1 MSDQDRYVERTPLSA
16 AAYGRA
22 SRLIPGGVGS
32 AIQYFAP
39 HPLYIGD
46 SKGSRVWDLDG
57 NEYIDYLLCYAAMV
71 AGHANP
77 YIVEAIRSQAEHGT
91 LFGMPTTLA
100 ADLAEEIIR
109 RYPPIEMIRFTQSG
123 VEATQTAIRLARAA
137 TGRKHI
143 VKIEGSYH
151 GGTDHLLVS
160 IGGAPEEAVGPPDAP
175 NSTADSAGLL
185 PASTEYTM
193 VVQFNDLE
201 GMRGAFDRTDGDVA
215 GVIVEPA
222 MTNGGVIPPQ
232 PGYLDGVRALTQE
245 KGAVLIFDEVKIG
258 CRIAPG
264 GACERFGVTPDLVT
278 LAKAIGGG
286 VPVGAFGG
294 RRDLMEQI
302 SPLGPTVH
310 FGTYNANPLGMAA
323 GLACLTKVMTEET
336 YAEMERLA
344 TRLADGQ
351 RKIIADLG
359 MAACVTQVATL
370 GGILFTP
377 QEPTNFREASRCDTA
392 RWSDYWFGMLNRGV
406 IPMGS
411 AWFEEWSISAAHT
424 DQDIDRTLEATE
436 EVLREISANGQDGG
450 GAGA

>member
-1 MSDQDRYVERTPLSA
+1 VSEQERYVERTPGSA
-16 AAYGRA
+16 AAYERA
-22 SRLIPGGVGS
+22 RALIPGGVGS
-32 AIQYFAP
+32 AIQYYAP
-39 HPLYIGD
+39 HPLYIAD
-46 SKGSRVWDLDG
+46 SKGSRVWDVDG
-57 NEYIDYLLCYAAMV
+57 NEYVDYLLCYAAMV

-77 YIVEAIRSQAEHGT
+77 QIVEAIRAQAEHGT

-100 ADLAEEIIR
+100 ADLAEEIMR

-160 IGGAPEEAVGPPDAP
+160 IGGAPADAMGSADAP
-175 NSTADSAGLL
+175 VSTADSAGLL
-185 PASTEYTM
+185 PASTEYTT
-193 VVQFNDLE
+193 VVQFNDLDA
-201 GMRGAFDRTDGDVA
+201 MRAAFDRADGDVA
-215 GVIVEPA
+215 GVIVEPV
-222 MTNGGVIPPQ
+222 MTNGGVIAPR
-232 PGYLDGVRALTQE
+232 PGYLEGLRDLTRE
-245 KGAVLIFDEVKIG
+245 RGAVLIFDEVKVG

-264 GACERFGVTPDLVT
+264 GACERFGITPDLVT

-302 SPLGPTVH
+302 SPLGPAIH

-323 GLACLTKVMTEET
+323 GLACLTKVMTPET
-336 YAEMERLA
+336 YERMEALA
-344 TRLADGQ
+344 TRLAEGQ

-359 MAACVTQVATL
+359 IPACVTQVATL

-377 QEPTNFREASRCDTA
+377 TEPSNFREAATCDVA
-392 RWSDYWFGMLNRGV
+392 KWWDYWFGMLNRGV

-411 AWFEEWSISAAHT
+411 AWFEEWSISAQHT
-424 DQDIDRTLEATE
+424 DADIDRTLEATGD
-436 EVLREISANGQDGG
+436 VLRAMY
-450 GAGA
+450 A

>member
-1 MSDQDRYVERTPLSA
+1 
-16 AAYGRA
+16 
-22 SRLIPGGVGS
+22 
-32 AIQYFAP
+32 
-39 HPLYIGD
+39 
-46 SKGSRVWDLDG
+46 
-57 NEYIDYLLCYAAMV
+57 
-71 AGHANP
+71 
-77 YIVEAIRSQAEHGT
+77 
-91 LFGMPTTLA
+91 MPTTLA
-100 ADLAEEIIR
+100 VDLAEEIMR

-160 IGGAPEEAVGPPDAP
+160 IGGAPEEAIGPPEAP

-185 PASTEYTM
+185 PASTQYTI

-201 GMRGAFDRTDGDVA
+201 AMRAAFDRAASDVA
-215 GVIVEPA
+215 GVIVEPV

-232 PGYLDGVRALTQE
+232 PGYLEGLRQITKQE
-245 KGAVLIFDEVKIG
+245 GSVLIFDEVKVG

-294 RRDLMEQI
+294 RRELMEQI
-302 SPLGPTVH
+302 SPLGSTVH

-323 GLACLTKVMTEET
+323 GLACLTKVMTAET
-336 YAEMERLA
+336 YERMERLA

-351 RKIIADLG
+351 RKTIADLG
-359 MAACVTQVATL
+359 IPACVTQVATL
-370 GGILFTP
+370 GGILFRP
-377 QEPTNFREASRCDTA
+377 AEPTNFREAARCDKDK
-392 RWSDYWFGMLNRGV
+392 WSDYWFGMLDRGV

-424 DQDIDRTLEATE
+424 DEDIDRTLEVTE
-436 EVLREISANGQDGG
+436 EVLREIFAS
-450 GAGA
+450 

>member
-1 MSDQDRYVERTPLSA
+1 VSEQERYVERTPGSA
-16 AAYGRA
+16 AAYERA
-22 SRLIPGGVGS
+22 RALIPGGVGS
-32 AIQYFAP
+32 AIQYYAP
-39 HPLYIGD
+39 HPLYIAD
-46 SKGSRVWDLDG
+46 SKGSRVWDVDG
-57 NEYIDYLLCYAAMV
+57 NEYVDYLLCYAAMV

-77 YIVEAIRSQAEHGT
+77 QIVEAIRAQAEHGT

-100 ADLAEEIIR
+100 ADLAEEIMR

-160 IGGAPEEAVGPPDAP
+160 IGGAPADAMGSADAP
-175 NSTADSAGLL
+175 VSTADSAGLL
-185 PASTEYTM
+185 PASTEYTT
-193 VVQFNDLE
+193 VVQFNDLDA
-201 GMRGAFDRTDGDVA
+201 MRAAFDRADGDVA
-215 GVIVEPA
+215 GVIVEPV
-222 MTNGGVIPPQ
+222 MTNGGVIAPR
-232 PGYLDGVRALTQE
+232 PGYLEGLRDLTRE
-245 KGAVLIFDEVKIG
+245 RGAVLIFDEVKVG

-264 GACERFGVTPDLVT
+264 GACERFGITPDLVT

-302 SPLGPTVH
+302 SPLGPAIH

-323 GLACLTKVMTEET
+323 GLACLTKVMTPET
-336 YAEMERLA
+336 YGRMEALA
-344 TRLADGQ
+344 TRLAEGQ

-359 MAACVTQVATL
+359 IPACVTQVATL

-377 QEPTNFREASRCDTA
+377 TEPSNFREAATCDVA
-392 RWSDYWFGMLNRGV
+392 KWWDYWFGMLNRGV

-411 AWFEEWSISAAHT
+411 AWFEEWSISAQHT
-424 DQDIDRTLEATE
+424 DADIDRTLEATGD
-436 EVLREISANGQDGG
+436 VLRAMY
-450 GAGA
+450 A

>member
-1 MSDQDRYVERTPLSA
+1 VSEQERYVERTPGSA
-16 AAYGRA
+16 AAYERA
-22 SRLIPGGVGS
+22 RALIPGGVGS
-32 AIQYFAP
+32 AIQYYAP
-39 HPLYIGD
+39 HPLYIAD
-46 SKGSRVWDLDG
+46 SKGSRVWDVDG

-77 YIVEAIRSQAEHGT
+77 QIVEAIRAQAEHGT

-100 ADLAEEIIR
+100 ADLAEEIMR

-160 IGGAPEEAVGPPDAP
+160 IGGAPADAMGSADAP
-175 NSTADSAGLL
+175 VSTADSAGLL
-185 PASTEYTM
+185 PASTEYTT
-193 VVQFNDLE
+193 VVQFNDLDA
-201 GMRGAFDRTDGDVA
+201 MRAAFDRANGDVA
-215 GVIVEPA
+215 GVIVEPV
-222 MTNGGVIPPQ
+222 MTNGGVIAPR
-232 PGYLDGVRALTQE
+232 PGYLEGLRDLTRE
-245 KGAVLIFDEVKIG
+245 RGAVLIFDEVKIG

-264 GACERFGVTPDLVT
+264 GACERFGIAPDLVT

-302 SPLGPTVH
+302 SPLGPAIH

-323 GLACLTKVMTEET
+323 GLACLTKVMTPET
-336 YAEMERLA
+336 YGRMEALA
-344 TRLADGQ
+344 TRLAEGQ

-359 MAACVTQVATL
+359 IPGCVTQVATL

-377 QEPTNFREASRCDTA
+377 TEPSNFREAATCDVA
-392 RWSDYWFGMLNRGV
+392 KWWDYWFGMLNRGV

-411 AWFEEWSISAAHT
+411 AWFEEWSISAQHT
-424 DQDIDRTLEATE
+424 DADIDRTLEATGD
-436 EVLREISANGQDGG
+436 VLREMYA
-450 GAGA
+450 

>member
-1 MSDQDRYVERTPLSA
+1 VSEQERYVERTPGSA
-16 AAYGRA
+16 AAYERA
-22 SRLIPGGVGS
+22 RALIPGGVGS
-32 AIQYFAP
+32 AIQYYAP
-39 HPLYIGD
+39 HPLYIAD
-46 SKGSRVWDLDG
+46 SKGSRVWDVDG
-57 NEYIDYLLCYAAMV
+57 NEYVDYLLCYAAMV

-77 YIVEAIRSQAEHGT
+77 QIVEAIRAQAEHGT
-91 LFGMPTTLA
+91 LFVMPTTLA
-100 ADLAEEIIR
+100 ADLAEEIMR

-160 IGGAPEEAVGPPDAP
+160 IGGAPADAMGSADAP
-175 NSTADSAGLL
+175 VSTADSAGLL
-185 PASTEYTM
+185 PASTEYTT
-193 VVQFNDLE
+193 VVQFNDLDA
-201 GMRGAFDRTDGDVA
+201 MRAAFDRADGDVA
-215 GVIVEPA
+215 GVIVEPV
-222 MTNGGVIPPQ
+222 MTNGGVIAPR
-232 PGYLDGVRALTQE
+232 PGYLEGLRDLTRE
-245 KGAVLIFDEVKIG
+245 RGAVLIFDEVKVG

-264 GACERFGVTPDLVT
+264 GACERFGITPDLVT

-302 SPLGPTVH
+302 SPLGPAIH

-323 GLACLTKVMTEET
+323 GLACLTKVMTPET
-336 YAEMERLA
+336 YGRMEALA
-344 TRLADGQ
+344 TRLAEGQ

-359 MAACVTQVATL
+359 IPACVTQVATL

-377 QEPTNFREASRCDTA
+377 TEPSNFREAATCDVA
-392 RWSDYWFGMLNRGV
+392 KWWDYWFGMLNRGV

-411 AWFEEWSISAAHT
+411 AWFEEWSISAQHT
-424 DQDIDRTLEATE
+424 DADIDRTLEATGD
-436 EVLREISANGQDGG
+436 VLRAMY
-450 GAGA
+450 A

>member
-1 MSDQDRYVERTPLSA
+1 MTYGLEEYQRRTPKSA
-16 AAYGRA
+16 AAYDRA
-22 SRLIPGGVGS
+22 SKLIPGGVGS
-32 AIQYFAP
+32 AIQYTSP
-39 HPLYIGD
+39 YPLVIGD
-46 SKGSRVWDLDG
+46 SKGSRVWDVDG

-77 YIVEAIRSQAEHGT
+77 HIVEAIKAQAEHGT
-91 LFGMPTTLA
+91 LFGMPTALA
-100 ADLAEEIIR
+100 AELAEEIMR

-137 TGRKHI
+137 TGRKYI

-151 GGTDHLLVS
+151 GGTDDLLVS
-160 IGGAPEEAVGPPDAP
+160 IGGAPEDAIGPPEAP

-185 PASTEYTM
+185 PASTEYTA

-201 GMRGAFDRTDGDVA
+201 GMRATFDRAAGDVA

-232 PGYLDGVRALTQE
+232 PGYLAGLRQLTKQE
-245 KGAVLIFDEVKIG
+245 GSVLIFDEVKVG

-302 SPLGPTVH
+302 SPLGPAVH

-336 YAEMERLA
+336 YGRMERLA

-359 MAACVTQVATL
+359 IPACVTQVATL

-377 QEPTNFREASRCDTA
+377 EEPTSFREAACCDTDKW
-392 RWSDYWFGMLNRGV
+392 RDYWFGMLDRGV

-411 AWFEEWSISAAHT
+411 AWFEEWSISAAHAEE
-424 DQDIDRTLEATE
+424 DIDRTLEVTE
-436 EVLREISANGQDGG
+436 EVLREIFA
-450 GAGA
+450 A

>member
-1 MSDQDRYVERTPLSA
+1 VTEKERYVERTPGSV
-16 AAYGRA
+16 AAYERA
-22 SRLIPGGVGS
+22 RRLIPGGVGS
-32 AIQYFAP
+32 AIQYYAP
-39 HPLYIGD
+39 HPLYIAD
-46 SKGSRVWDLDG
+46 SKGSRVWDVDG

-77 YIVEAIRSQAEHGT
+77 QIVEAIRSQAEHGT

-100 ADLAEEIIR
+100 ADLAEEIMR

-160 IGGAPEEAVGPPDAP
+160 IGGAPADSMGSGDAP
-175 NSTADSAGLL
+175 ASTADSAGLL
-185 PASTEYTM
+185 PASTEYTT

-201 GMRGAFDRTDGDVA
+201 AMRSAFERADGDVA
-215 GVIVEPA
+215 AVIVEPA
-222 MTNGGVIPPQ
+222 MTNGGVIPPR
-232 PGYLDGVRALTQE
+232 PGYLEGLRELTRE
-245 KGAVLIFDEVKIG
+245 RGAVLIFDEVKIG

-264 GACERFGVTPDLVT
+264 GACERYGITPDLVT

-294 RRDLMEQI
+294 RRNLMEQI
-302 SPLGPTVH
+302 SPLGPAIH

-323 GLACLTKVMTEET
+323 GLACLTKVMTPET
-336 YAEMERLA
+336 YGRMEALA

-359 MAACVTQVATL
+359 IPACVTQVATL

-377 QEPTNFREASRCDTA
+377 TEPINFREAARCDVS
-392 RWSDYWFGMLNRGV
+392 RWWDYWFGMLNRGV

-411 AWFEEWSISAAHT
+411 AWFEEWSISAQHT
-424 DQDIDRTLEATE
+424 DADIDRTLEATE
-436 EVLREISANGQDGG
+436 EVLRGMYA
-450 GAGA
+450 

>member
-1 MSDQDRYVERTPLSA
+1 MTYGVEEYTRRTPKCA
-16 AAYGRA
+16 AEFERA

-32 AIQYFAP
+32 AIQYKEP

-46 SKGSRVWDLDG
+46 SKGSHVWDLDG

-77 YIVEAIRSQAEHGT
+77 VIADAIRAQASKGT
-91 LFGMPTTLA
+91 LYGMPTTLA
-100 ADLAEEIIR
+100 ADLAEEIMR
-109 RYPPIEMIRFTQSG
+109 RYPPIDMIRFTQSG

-143 VKIEGSYH
+143 VKIEGAYH

-160 IGGAPEEAVGPPDAP
+160 IGGAPEDRMGPPESPA
-175 NSTADSAGLL
+175 STADSAGLL
-185 PASTEYTM
+185 PASTEYTV
-193 VVQFNDLE
+193 VVQFNDID
-201 GMRGAFDRTDGDVA
+201 GMRAAFDRHDGDVA
-215 GVIVEPA
+215 GVILEPA
-222 MTNGGVIPPQ
+222 MTNGGVIPPR
-232 PGYLDGVRALTQE
+232 PGYLEAVRELTRE
-245 KGAVLIFDEVKIG
+245 KGAVLIFDEVKVG

-264 GACERFGVTPDLVT
+264 GACERFGITPDLVT

-294 RRDLMEQI
+294 RRDLMEMI
-302 SPLGPTVH
+302 SPLGPAIH

-323 GLACLTKVMTEET
+323 GLACLTKVMTKDT
-336 YAEMERLA
+336 YAQMERLA

-359 MAACVTQVATL
+359 IPACVTQVATL

-377 QEPTNFREASRCDTA
+377 SEPSNFREAARCDAA
-392 RWSDYWFGMLNRGV
+392 RWEGYWFGMLNRGV

-424 DQDIDRTLEATE
+424 DDDVDRTLEATQ
-436 EVLREISANGQDGG
+436 EVLREIYA
-450 GAGA
+450 

>member
-1 MSDQDRYVERTPLSA
+1 VSEQERYVERTPGSA
-16 AAYGRA
+16 AAYERA
-22 SRLIPGGVGS
+22 RALIPGGVGS
-32 AIQYFAP
+32 AIQYYAP
-39 HPLYIGD
+39 HPLYIAD
-46 SKGSRVWDLDG
+46 SKGSRVWDVDG
-57 NEYIDYLLCYAAMV
+57 NEYVDYLLCYAAMV

-77 YIVEAIRSQAEHGT
+77 QIVEAIRAQAEHGT

-100 ADLAEEIIR
+100 ADLAEEIMR

-160 IGGAPEEAVGPPDAP
+160 IGGAPADAMGSADAP
-175 NSTADSAGLL
+175 VSTADSAGLL
-185 PASTEYTM
+185 PASTEYTT
-193 VVQFNDLE
+193 VVQFNDLDA
-201 GMRGAFDRTDGDVA
+201 MRAAFDRANGDVA
-215 GVIVEPA
+215 GVIVEPV
-222 MTNGGVIPPQ
+222 MTNGGVIAPR
-232 PGYLDGVRALTQE
+232 PGYLEGLRDLTRE
-245 KGAVLIFDEVKIG
+245 RGAVLIFDEVKIG

-264 GACERFGVTPDLVT
+264 GACERFGIAPDLVT

-302 SPLGPTVH
+302 SPLGPAIH

-323 GLACLTKVMTEET
+323 GLACLTKVMTPET
-336 YAEMERLA
+336 YGRMEALA
-344 TRLADGQ
+344 TRLAEGQ

-359 MAACVTQVATL
+359 IPGCVTQVATL

-377 QEPTNFREASRCDTA
+377 TEPSNFREAATCDVA
-392 RWSDYWFGMLNRGV
+392 KWWDYWFGMLNRGV

-411 AWFEEWSISAAHT
+411 AWFEEWSISAQHT
-424 DQDIDRTLEATE
+424 DADIDRTLEATGD
-436 EVLREISANGQDGG
+436 VLRAMY
-450 GAGA
+450 A

>member
-1 MSDQDRYVERTPLSA
+1 VSEQERYVERTPGSA
-16 AAYGRA
+16 AAYERA
-22 SRLIPGGVGS
+22 RALIPGGVGS
-32 AIQYFAP
+32 AIQYYAP
-39 HPLYIGD
+39 HPLYIAD
-46 SKGSRVWDLDG
+46 SKGSRVWDVDG
-57 NEYIDYLLCYAAMV
+57 NEYVDYLLCYAAMV

-77 YIVEAIRSQAEHGT
+77 QIVEAIRAQAEHGT

-100 ADLAEEIIR
+100 ADLAEEIMR

-160 IGGAPEEAVGPPDAP
+160 IGGASADAMGSADAP
-175 NSTADSAGLL
+175 VSTADSAGLL
-185 PASTEYTM
+185 PASTEYTT
-193 VVQFNDLE
+193 VVQFNDLDA
-201 GMRGAFDRTDGDVA
+201 MRAAFDRADGDVA
-215 GVIVEPA
+215 GVIVEPV
-222 MTNGGVIPPQ
+222 MTNGGVIAPR
-232 PGYLDGVRALTQE
+232 PGYLEGLRDLTRE
-245 KGAVLIFDEVKIG
+245 RGAVLIFDEVKVG

-264 GACERFGVTPDLVT
+264 GACERFGIAPDLVT

-302 SPLGPTVH
+302 SPLGPAIH

-323 GLACLTKVMTEET
+323 GLACLTKVMTPET
-336 YAEMERLA
+336 YGRMEALA
-344 TRLADGQ
+344 TRLAEGQ

-359 MAACVTQVATL
+359 IPACVTQVATL

-377 QEPTNFREASRCDTA
+377 TEPSNFREAATCDVA
-392 RWSDYWFGMLNRGV
+392 KWWDYWFGMLNRGV

-411 AWFEEWSISAAHT
+411 AWFEEWSISAQHT
-424 DQDIDRTLEATE
+424 DADIDRTLEATGD
-436 EVLREISANGQDGG
+436 VLRAMY
-450 GAGA
+450 A

>member
-1 MSDQDRYVERTPLSA
+1 VTYGVEQYVRRTPKCA
-16 AAYGRA
+16 VEFERA
-22 SRLIPGGVGS
+22 SKLIPGGVGS
-32 AIQYFAP
+32 AIQFTAP

-57 NEYIDYLLCYAAMV
+57 NEYIDFLLCYAAMV

-77 YIVEAIRSQAEHGT
+77 VIAEAIKTQADHGT
-91 LFGMPTTLA
+91 LYGMPTALA
-100 ADLAEEIIR
+100 ADLAEEIQR
-109 RYPPIEMIRFTQSG
+109 RYPVIDMIRFTQSG

-160 IGGAPEEAVGPPDAP
+160 IGGAPADAIGPSDAP

-185 PASTEYTM
+185 PASTEYTS
-193 VVQFNDLE
+193 VVQFNDID
-201 GMRGAFDRTDGDVA
+201 GMRAAFDRADGDVA
-215 GVIVEPA
+215 GVIIEPA
-222 MTNGGVIPPQ
+222 MTNGGVIAPK
-232 PGYLDGVRALTQE
+232 PGYLQAVRALTKE

-264 GACERFGVTPDLVT
+264 GATQLYGVTPDLVT

-294 RRDLMEQI
+294 KRELMELI
-302 SPLGPTVH
+302 SPLGPAIH

-323 GLACLTKVMTEET
+323 GLACLTKVMTDQAYEEMT
-336 YAEMERLA
+336 RLA

-359 MAACVTQVATL
+359 IPAVVTQVTTL

-377 QEPTNFREASRCDTA
+377 DEPSNFREAA
-392 RWSDYWFGMLNRGV
+392 RSDADKWRDYWFGMLNRGV

-424 DQDIDRTLEATE
+424 PDDIDRTLEATE
-436 EVLREISANGQDGG
+436 ETLREIYA
-450 GAGA
+450 